1 MARTAKALLAWRR
14 NTVGNFKVQMAI
26 IQITLTLLE
35 KVQEIRQLS
44 SKELE
49 FRRTLKIKILD
60 IASWE
65 HLEGGWIGDPV
76 KT

>member
-60 IASWE
+60 IAS
-65 HLEGGWIGDPV
+65 
-76 KT
+76 